1 MPQQSCVKKSARCFF
16 CNSSINRSAIPIQ
29 SERNHNTTTPQET
42 TEQNQQNQTP
52 MSSLV
57 KRSPWQQN
65 LLATNAQ
72 GTAIRQQIQ
81 ASTELHSE
89 QNGERKQE
97 NAITHQKLSKIQ
109 EAQEL
114 AAADR
119 KAAAEDRERT
129 AEDLKQLKGQLHTAI
144 AVLTSSRK
152 PANQDRINQG
162 DLPSRALTFGSDGE
176 VVAVTIADDASTL
189 TSEDAE
195 DADSKVAS
203 LKLELKDEREKV
215 RALTT
220 PSGQVG
226 LSEIPPS
233 VTNLTGRAR
242 QAETKHVGE
251 KTKRRQQDEQ
261 AKAMRTKRYVPAP
274 TRRSTR
280 STRSSLAEK

>member
-1 MPQQSCVKKSARCFF
+1 
-16 CNSSINRSAIPIQ
+16 
-29 SERNHNTTTPQET
+29 
-42 TEQNQQNQTP
+42 

-129 AEDLKQLKGQLHTAI
+129 AEDLKQLKGQLDTAI

-203 LKLELKDEREKV
+203 LKQELAEKELELKDKGERIQ
-215 RALTT
+215 ALTT

>member
-1 MPQQSCVKKSARCFF
+1 
-16 CNSSINRSAIPIQ
+16 
-29 SERNHNTTTPQET
+29 
-42 TEQNQQNQTP
+42 

-119 KAAAEDRERT
+119 KAAAEDRERA